1 MKPQGFLRVNGR
13 IIVYPETPSNVTG
26 ERAMKFSINQAELG
40 NALSIVQKGV
50 SARSTLPIL
59 AGIYLEAHHDSIVFQ
74 TTDLDLSIQF
84 TCTALV
90 EEAGAAV
97 LPGKL
102 LVDIVKSL
110 PDAAVHIST
119 DSETAT
125 ITCDNSS
132 FSIKS
137 LNAQDWPGF
146 PFVETDQ
153 QISIPFETFST
164 MAKKVSN
171 VVSRDD
177 SRPILTGVLIT
188 LEDGM
193 LKMVATDSYRLSVTQ
208 RLSDR
213 GETAF
218 SAVVSGAFV
227 AELAALPKSGDD
239 ISIALAENQI
249 VVSYKGT
256 SFVNRRIEGKYPN
269 YKRLLPS
276 SHATRAVVDT
286 AALAAAVKRAALLGS
301 SGSSVRFSIS
311 PEAQII
317 TVSSVRQDVGSTQE
331 VVPAQVEGES
341 CEIAFNS
348 SYVGEG
354 LNSAPSESVALE
366 LQGSMKPGI
375 FKDTSSG
382 DYLYLVMPV
391 RLS

>member
-1 MKPQGFLRVNGR
+1 
-13 IIVYPETPSNVTG
+13 
-26 ERAMKFSINQAELG
+26 MKFSINQTELS
-40 NALSIVQKGV
+40 NALAIVQKGV
-50 SARSTLPIL
+50 STRSTLPIL

-84 TCTALV
+84 TSTALV
-90 EEAGAAV
+90 EEAGSAV

-110 PDAAVHIST
+110 PDAAVHVST
-119 DSETAT
+119 DGETAT

-132 FSIKS
+132 FSIKGLS
-137 LNAQDWPGF
+137 AQDWPGF
-146 PFVETDQ
+146 PFVKTDQ
-153 QISIPFETFST
+153 QISIPFETFSS

-188 LEDGM
+188 LEDGA

-208 RLSDR
+208 KASDM
-213 GETAF
+213 GEGEF
-218 SAVVSGAFV
+218 SAVISGAF
-227 AELAALPKSGDD
+227 ASELAALPKSGDD

-249 VVSYKGT
+249 VVSYRGT

-269 YKRLLPS
+269 YKQLLPS
-276 SHATRAVVDT
+276 SHTTRAVVDT

-301 SGSSVRFSIS
+301 SGSSVRFSVS

-317 TVSSVRQDVGSTQE
+317 TISSVRQDVGSTQE
-331 VVPAQVEGES
+331 IVPAQVEGDP

-354 LNSAPSESVALE
+354 LNSAPSDTIALE

-375 FKDTSSG
+375 FKDTRSE